1 MSDIESGIDNVYY
14 VLLIERHATKLD
26 LEHLPNG
33 KTELEEQEIC
43 ESCA

>member
-1 MSDIESGIDNVYY
+1 MSDIESGIENVYY
-14 VLLIERHATKLD
+14 VLLIERHAAELD